1 MAFVGISQNL
11 VNEVRD
17 HIRYMRDHELSASLG
32 QEPSRITLDVTGNE
46 RWFVQK
52 VWENKQHLISEMPA
66 SWLHK
71 NTAVDFHFS
80 GPDFK
85 LQCRSEK
92 EVLLP
97 PQYRSGYPD
106 VYVHFEEGEEMPTE
120 LINDHVSRAKMRTE
134 ISERWRKVE
143 TQVREFLNNCKSLNE
158 ALKLWPD
165 LKVYIPDEFIDRVER
180 KAAKGEKT
188 QSNAAAF
195 LSTINTEEVQ
205 AAAVIAR
212 MSGANV

>member
-32 QEPSRITLDVTGNE
+32 QEPSRITLAITGNE
-46 RWFVQK
+46 RWFIEK

-120 LINDHVSRAKMRTE
+120 LINDHVSKAKMRTE
-134 ISERWRKVE
+134 IAERWRKVE

-165 LKVYIPDEFIDRVER
+165 LKVYIPDEYVRC
-180 KAAKGEKT
+180 
-188 QSNAAAF
+188 
-195 LSTINTEEVQ
+195 
-205 AAAVIAR
+205 
-212 MSGANV
+212 